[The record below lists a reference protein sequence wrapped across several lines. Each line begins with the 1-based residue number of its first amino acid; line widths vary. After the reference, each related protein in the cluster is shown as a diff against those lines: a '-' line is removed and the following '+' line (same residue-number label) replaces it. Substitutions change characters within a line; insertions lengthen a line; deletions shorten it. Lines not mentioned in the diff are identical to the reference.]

1 MRDVKMTY
9 TEKQL
14 KFLSA
19 AIVKYGEGATLA
31 KKTITEIAEENG
43 MKFPFW
49 MTDTRRM
56 GAFTKV
62 SKDTYRLPAL
72 NGGEGA
78 TEADAFDEWHSRTS
92 KIGNLS
98 QAPEELLTK
107 SDLTPITQTE
117 STLDMSTY
125 FNPAELIPKKD
136 PLFVAHGH
144 FSDLIKVLSSRKFY
158 PVFETGE
165 SGTGK
170 TYMTEQACAKL
181 KREFIRVNITVET
194 DEDDLLGHYALI
206 DGNTVWQDGPVV
218 IAMERGA
225 VLLLDEIDLA
235 SNKVMCLQPIL
246 EGKGV
251 YLKKINRMVT
261 PTEGFSVVA
270 TANTKGKGSEDGRF
284 VFTNILN
291 EAFLQR
297 FPITMEV
304 GYPSAQTEK
313 KIVNKVLDSLGV
325 PDPDFAEKLVNWAN
339 AIRKTFF
346 DGGIDEV
353 IATRRLVHISNAFAI
368 FGDRMK
374 SIEMCVNRF
383 DEDTKTSFLDL
394 YSKIDAGVDVEETE
408 ETEAEEAHRLLD
420 EEDKY

>member
-1 MRDVKMTY
+1 MEY
-9 TEKQL
+9 TVKQL

-19 AIVKYGEGATLA
+19 AIVKYGEGAIMS
-31 KKTITEIAEENG
+31 KESITETAEENG
-43 MKFPFW
+43 LKFPFW
-49 MTDTRRM
+49 LTDTRRL
-56 GAFTKV
+56 GAFTKIG
-62 SKDTYRLPAL
+62 KDTYRLPAF
-72 NGGEGA
+72 NGGDGA
-78 TEADAFDEWHSRTS
+78 SVADIVVDEAAEVVIES
-92 KIGNLS
+92 KNK
-98 QAPEELLTK
+98 E
-107 SDLTPITQTE
+107 SDTF
-117 STLDMSTY
+117 DMSTY
-125 FNPAELIPKKD
+125 FNPAELIPSKD
-136 PLFVAHGH
+136 PLFVPHGH
-144 FSDLIKVLSSRKFY
+144 FSDLIKVINSKKFY

-251 YLKKINRMVT
+251 YLKKVNRMVT
-261 PTEGFSVVA
+261 PAAGFTVVA

-291 EAFLQR
+291 EAFLER

-325 PDPDFAEKLVNWAN
+325 PDSDFAEKLVNWAN
-339 AIRKTFF
+339 IIRKTYVE
-346 DGGIDEV
+346 GAIDEL
-353 IATRRLVHISNAFAI
+353 ITTRRLVHISNAYAI
-368 FGDRMK
+368 FNMDRMK
-374 SIEMCVNRF
+374 AISMCVNRF
-383 DEDTKTSFLDL
+383 DDETKTAMVDL
-394 YSKIDAGVDVEETE
+394 YTKVDSDVEKVVSSTVEETA
-408 ETEAEEAHRLLD
+408 TEDADGNECPF
-420 EEDKY
+420 

>member
-1 MRDVKMTY
+1 MEY

-19 AIVKYGEGATLA
+19 AIVKYGEGAVLA
-31 KKTITEIAEENG
+31 TETIKEIAEEIG
-43 MKFPFW
+43 LKFPYW
-49 MTDTRRM
+49 LTGSKGL
-56 GAFTKV
+56 GAFTRVDKG
-62 SKDTYRLPAL
+62 TYRLPSF

-78 TEADAFDEWHSRTS
+78 TIADVV
-92 KIGNLS
+92 
-98 QAPEELLTK
+98 K
-107 SDLTPITQTE
+107 STPIVVDKAAEVVVESKNTE

-125 FNPAELIPKKD
+125 FNPAELIPAKD
-136 PLFVAHGH
+136 HLFVPHGH

-251 YLKKINRMVT
+251 YLKKINRMVK
-261 PTEGFSVVA
+261 PLDGFTVVA

-291 EAFLQR
+291 EAFLER

-304 GYPSAQTEK
+304 NYPSAQTEK

-325 PDPDFAEKLVNWAN
+325 PDTDFAEKLVNWAN
-339 AIRKTFF
+339 AIRKTFY

-408 ETEAEEAHRLLD
+408 AEEAHRLLD
-420 EEDKY
+420 EENSNYED

>member
-1 MRDVKMTY
+1 MTY

-19 AIVKYGEGATLA
+19 AVVKYGEGAVLA

-43 MKFPFW
+43 LKFPFW
-49 MTDTRRM
+49 LTDARRM

-78 TEADAFDEWHSRTS
+78 TIADVVT
-92 KIGNLS
+92 
-98 QAPEELLTK
+98 APVVNTPAPVETK
-107 SDLTPITQTE
+107 KVESD

-136 PLFVAHGH
+136 PLFVPHGH
-144 FSDLIKVLSSRKFY
+144 FSDLVKVLQSKKFY

-261 PTEGFSVVA
+261 PAAGFSVVA

-291 EAFLQR
+291 EAFLER

-304 GYPSAQTEK
+304 GYPTAQTEK

-325 PDPDFAEKLVNWAN
+325 SDTDFAEKLVNWAN
-339 AIRKTFF
+339 AIRKTFY

-394 YSKIDAGVDVEETE
+394 YSKIDAGVEIDESSTEESAEEET
-408 ETEAEEAHRLLD
+408 TD
-420 EEDKY
+420 GQYS

>member
-1 MRDVKMTY
+1 MEY
-9 TEKQL
+9 TVKQL

-19 AIVKYGEGATLA
+19 AIVKYGEGAIMS
-31 KKTITEIAEENG
+31 KESITETAEENG
-43 MKFPFW
+43 LKFPFW
-49 MTDTRRM
+49 LTDTRRL

-78 TEADAFDEWHSRTS
+78 TIADVVESTPVVVDEATEVVVES
-92 KIGNLS
+92 KN
-98 QAPEELLTK
+98 
-107 SDLTPITQTE
+107 TE

-125 FNPAELIPKKD
+125 FNPAELIPAKD

-144 FSDLIKVLSSRKFY
+144 FSDLIKVLNSRKFY

-251 YLKKINRMVT
+251 YLKKINKMIK
-261 PTEGFSVVA
+261 PAAGFTVVA

-291 EAFLQR
+291 EAFLER
-297 FPITMEV
+297 VPITMEV
-304 GYPSAQTEK
+304 GYPTPVTEK

-325 PDPDFAEKLVNWAN
+325 SDSDFAEKLVNWADI
-339 AIRKTFF
+339 IRKTFY

-374 SIEMCVNRF
+374 AIEMCVNRF

-394 YSKIDAGVDVEETE
+394 YTKVDAEAVVPTDENSSTE
-408 ETEAEEAHRLLD
+408 ESGDSGYASTDD
-420 EEDKY
+420 ENNPF